1 MNYKALNRQELEG
14 LARARFGEIL
24 RYRKLK
30 DEEIIEELEAYDRFV
45 KGKKNPETAGILP
58 SPGDAGTDEGG
69 GGERS
74 GKKRGNAH

>member
-14 LARARFGEIL
+14 LAKARFGEVL

-45 KGKKNPETAGILP
+45 KGRR
-58 SPGDAGTDEGG
+58 G
-69 GGERS
+69 GGEK
-74 GKKRGNAH
+74 G